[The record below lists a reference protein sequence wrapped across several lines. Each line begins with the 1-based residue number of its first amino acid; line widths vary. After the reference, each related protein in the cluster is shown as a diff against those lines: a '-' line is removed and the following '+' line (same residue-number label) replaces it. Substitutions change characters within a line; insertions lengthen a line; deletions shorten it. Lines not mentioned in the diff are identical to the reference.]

1 MGCKPIIFPVVAR
14 PKAKVERVDKQ
25 NCAEPPLFV
34 TAAVKQSSAAW
45 QNNIATN
52 ELAQIDTQKKNP

>member
-34 TAAVKQSSAAW
+34 TAAVKQSSVNR
-45 QNNIATN
+45 QKKMVTN
-52 ELAQIDTQKKNP
+52 ELA